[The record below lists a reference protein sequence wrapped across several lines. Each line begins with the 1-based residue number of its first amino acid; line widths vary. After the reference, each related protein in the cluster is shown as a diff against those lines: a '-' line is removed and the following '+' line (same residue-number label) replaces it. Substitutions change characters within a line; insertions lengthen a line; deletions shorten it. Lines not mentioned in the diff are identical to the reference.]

1 MRVIAGKARGK
12 KLLQPKNEDIRPTL
26 DRVKESLFN
35 IMGFEIR
42 DAVFLDLF
50 CGSGAIGIEALS
62 RGAKKVF
69 FIDKD
74 SVSCDLTKKN
84 IISCNF
90 ESSSY
95 ELIKTEVESSLISLS
110 KKNLTFDY
118 IYMDPPYG
126 FKNIESVILSISKL
140 DILGMNG
147 QLIVE
152 TDVKD
157 PLSEEIAKFT
167 KKREKLY
174 SITKLSFY
182 ERTEKNG

>member
-12 KLLQPKNEDIRPTL
+12 KLLQPKGEEIRPTL

-35 IMGFEIR
+35 IVGFEIR
-42 DAVFLDLF
+42 DSVFLDLF
-50 CGSGAIGIEALS
+50 CGSGAIGIEAIS
-62 RGAKKVF
+62 RGAKKVI

-74 SVSCDLTKKN
+74 SASCELTKKN
-84 IISCNF
+84 ILSCNF

-95 ELIKTEVESSLISLS
+95 ELLKTDVESSLSSISNR
-110 KKNLTFDY
+110 KLTFDY
-118 IYMDPPYG
+118 IFMDPPYG
-126 FKNIESVILSISKL
+126 FNNIETLILNISKL
-140 DILGMNG
+140 DILSING

-157 PLSEEIAKFT
+157 SLSEQIGKFT

-182 ERTEKNG
+182 ERTEENV